1 MGILDNIE
9 KGIERAINT
18 VFARTFRSGLQPL
31 EILTA
36 IKRELDRKASVLG
49 KNRTVVP
56 HAITLKISPEDY
68 QRLNELGVELIKEL
82 KQEVL
87 SYAEE
92 HSYSFLKPLT
102 ITLVADNNQ
111 KTGVLSI
118 DSAKLAKNITLVPAL
133 TIDGSTHKLR
143 RGKNIIG
150 RSSEADIVI
159 GDTASSRKH
168 LELNWISPTK
178 VTAKDLETTNGT
190 KLNGLGFKVATLNAD
205 SLLQIGRT
213 SMAFHFVPEE
223 ESEAQRKENNR

>member
-36 IKRELDRKASVLG
+36 IKRELDRKATILG

-56 HAITLKISPEDY
+56 HAITLHISPEDH
-68 QRLNELGVELIKEL
+68 QRLSELGAELMAEL
-82 KQEVL
+82 KQEIR

-92 HSYSFLKPLT
+92 HSYSFLKPLI
-102 ITLVADNNQ
+102 ITLVADSNQ
-111 KTGVLSI
+111 KTGVLSL
-118 DSAKLAKNITLVPAL
+118 DSAKLAKNIALVPAL
-133 TIDGSTHKLR
+133 TINGTTHKLR

-159 GDTASSRKH
+159 SDTASSRKH
-168 LELNWISPTK
+168 LELNWLSPTK

-205 SLLQIGRT
+205 SVLQIGRT
-213 SMAFHFVPEE
+213 SMAFHFVPQEE
-223 ESEAQRKENNR
+223 PETQRKESSR